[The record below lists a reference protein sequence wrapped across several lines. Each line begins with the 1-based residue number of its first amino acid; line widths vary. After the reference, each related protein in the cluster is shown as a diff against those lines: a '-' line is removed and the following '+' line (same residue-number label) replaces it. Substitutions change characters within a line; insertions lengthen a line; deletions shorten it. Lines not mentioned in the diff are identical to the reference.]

1 MKKEEENKINNIFGE
16 NFQSKLTMN
25 SRIASNISNNK

>member
-1 MKKEEENKINNIFGE
+1 MRKEEEIKINNLLGG
-16 NFQSKLTMN
+16 NLQSNISMN